1 MNEENQYPFT
11 CPISE
16 TAEFTRIHPTKENPK
31 TTKWKAPVH
40 HIEHIDDFLQDTD
53 HRVEEISKE
62 LKAGFEA
69 IAAYPKTV
77 TIFGSARFEEDNE
90 YYQKARLLGARCCSK
105 GFAVIT
111 GGGPGIMEAANRGTF
126 ESCGTAVGFNI
137 VLPHE
142 QSDNEYVT
150 HGVEFQYFMIRKFCM
165 HFAGEAYVFMPGGFG
180 TLDEF
185 FTILTLVQTK
195 KIHAV
200 PMILVG
206 KEFWQPLV
214 DYARTTL
221 LDKHQAISS
230 EDMDLFTVTDDE
242 DEVMRIIEAAP
253 LRGGYYG

>member
-16 TAEFTRIHPTKENPK
+16 TAEFTRIRDTKENPK
-31 TTKWKAPVH
+31 TTKWVAPIQ
-40 HIEHIDDFLQDTD
+40 HIETIDDFLGDTD
-53 HRVEEISKE
+53 DRIEAITEE

-77 TIFGSARFEEDNE
+77 TIFGSARFPEDNI
-90 YYQKARLLGARCCSK
+90 YYQKARQLGARCCSK

-111 GGGPGIMEAANRGTF
+111 GGGPGIMEAGNRGTF

-137 VLPHE
+137 KLPHE
-142 QSDNEYVT
+142 QTSNEYVT
-150 HGVEFQYFMIRKFCM
+150 HGVDFQYFMIRKFCM

-195 KIHAV
+195 KIQAV

-214 DYARTTL
+214 DYSKNVL
-221 LDKHQAISS
+221 LDKHAAISP
-230 EDMDLFTVTDDE
+230 EDLDLFIVTDDE
-242 DEVMRIIEAAP
+242 DEIMKIIEGAP